1 MTDAQPPA
9 DLPQLSTAEL
19 EVMNALWEAD
29 RLSAREL
36 HDRIADRHGWTTS
49 TTRTL
54 LERLVAKGVVDKQPF
69 HGLHLYCARVSR
81 ARGVAALVR
90 DFATQ
95 VLGAS
100 PAAVVPLF
108 ADVGSL
114 TVDELAELERLL
126 EDGGEDGR

>member
-1 MTDAQPPA
+1 MIDADATA
-9 DLPQLSTAEL
+9 DLPQLSAAEL
-19 EVMNALWEAD
+19 DVMNTLWEAD

-69 HGLHLYCARVSR
+69 HGLHLYRARVSR

-90 DFATQ
+90 DFATR
-95 VLGAS
+95 VVGAK

-108 ADVGSL
+108 AETGSL
-114 TVDELAELERLL
+114 TSDELAELERLL
-126 EDGGEDGR
+126 DDGEGNGR